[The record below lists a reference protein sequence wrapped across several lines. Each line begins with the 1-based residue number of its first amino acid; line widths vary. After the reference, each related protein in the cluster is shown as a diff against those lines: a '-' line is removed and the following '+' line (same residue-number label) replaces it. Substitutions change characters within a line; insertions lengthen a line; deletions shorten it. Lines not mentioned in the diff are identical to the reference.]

1 MRSAELITFS
11 SFKAFFFFLAG
22 SGPYN
27 QEQGETSGR
36 ASIKEAQSST
46 VAGLGV
52 KGKRRKTKTKKEHR
66 ENKNDKWNKTYKH
79 IERLS
84 KS

>member
-11 SFKAFFFFLAG
+11 SFKAFFFIAG

-52 KGKRRKTKTKKEHR
+52 KGKRRKTKTKK
-66 ENKNDKWNKTYKH
+66 N
-79 IERLS
+79 IERTRTTNGT
-84 KS
+84 KQKNT